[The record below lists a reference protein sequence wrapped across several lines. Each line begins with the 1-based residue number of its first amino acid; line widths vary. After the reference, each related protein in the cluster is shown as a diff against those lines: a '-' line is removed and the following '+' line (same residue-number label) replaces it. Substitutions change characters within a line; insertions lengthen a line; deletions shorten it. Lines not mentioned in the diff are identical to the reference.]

1 MSKSEEKDGSL
12 LDYYKNKS
20 NPDKPIKIT
29 RFDKKNTGL
38 LNFMDFKSHSAK
50 ILYWFIFGLMCL
62 LTIICLFPPIWL
74 FLSSVKNIQELYSIH
89 PTLIPKTFEFTKIV
103 TVWNQLH
110 FIKYYANSVT
120 MALGDIAFS
129 LIFNSLFGFVLSQLR
144 PKGTSLFMALLLW
157 TLLLPNTINIVP
169 VYLNIIHFPGLHI
182 NFSNTFLPMWFMSGA
197 NAFFTLIFKGFFDGI
212 PRSLSEAAMLDGC
225 TPFKIFLKIFLP
237 LSKPVVFV
245 IIIFTLT
252 SSWSNF
258 FWPYLVLTNKD
269 LYTVMIRI
277 FTMTNG
283 NLSGFSVDYQM
294 MAIVYTMIPPV
305 IIFFLLQKYIM
316 QGGLTL
322 GSIKG

>member
-1 MSKSEEKDGSL
+1 MS
-12 LDYYKNKS
+12 
-20 NPDKPIKIT
+20 
-29 RFDKKNTGL
+29 RFATKNTGL
-38 LNFMDFKSHSAK
+38 LNFMELKNKPGK
-50 ILYWFIFGLMCL
+50 IFYWSIFGFMCL
-62 LTIICLFPPIWL
+62 LAIICLFPPVWL
-74 FLSSVKNIQELYSIH
+74 FFSSIKNVQELYSIH
-89 PTLIPKTFEFTKIV
+89 PTFIPKTFEWKKIFF
-103 TVWNQLH
+103 VWNQLD
-110 FIKYYANSVT
+110 FLRYYVNSVE
-120 MALGDIAFS
+120 MALGDIVFS
-129 LIFNSLFGFVLSQLR
+129 LVFNSLFGFVLSQLK
-144 PKGTSLFMALLLW
+144 PKGSSFLMALLLW

-169 VYLNIIHFPGLHI
+169 VYLNIINFPVLHI

-197 NAFFTLIFKGFFDGI
+197 NAFFTLIFKSFFDGI

-225 TPFKIFLKIFLP
+225 SPFKIFLKIFLP
-237 LSKPVVFV
+237 LSKPVMFV
-245 IIIFTLT
+245 IVIFTLT
-252 SSWSNF
+252 GSWSNF

-294 MAIVYTMIPPV
+294 MAIVYTMIPPI